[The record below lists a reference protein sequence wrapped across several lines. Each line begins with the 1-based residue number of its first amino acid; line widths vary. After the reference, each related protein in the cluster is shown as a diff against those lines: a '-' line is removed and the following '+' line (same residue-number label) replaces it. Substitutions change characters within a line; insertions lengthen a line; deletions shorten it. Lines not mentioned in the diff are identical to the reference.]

1 MAEIPSS
8 SPIPQETTPKKSPE
22 ALEKPRNPQ
31 QGENKEGENKAP
43 ETSHDEQESLR

>member
-22 ALEKPRNPQ
+22 ALEKSRNPQ
-31 QGENKEGENKAP
+31 QGENKAP